1 MKYFRKINFNNSS
14 PLPEADPPLADNPPD
29 EIGKKGN
36 LKSSLSLK
44 RGTEGELEYTI
55 LHNSLQK

>member
-1 MKYFRKINFNNSS
+1 MLKKNLIINFLNST

-36 LKSSLSLK
+36 WESVLS
-44 RGTEGELEYTI
+44 
-55 LHNSLQK
+55 